1 MSDRVSAFVLL
12 TLAFVVLVFSVSM
25 AFAGEK
31 VVTLAWEQ
39 SISSDFAGW
48 KLYVSQTSGIVPDGN
63 PAFIIDYGGV
73 DQGTYT
79 TVKSIVSPNGEEIT
93 YYFVM
98 TAFDNEGNESDASNE
113 IFKVIDFLSPDDP
126 LSLRFVIVI
135 EEGN

>member
-1 MSDRVSAFVLL
+1 MKKLMS
-12 TLAFVVLVFSVSM
+12 VLVALISLLMVATVS
-25 AFAGEK
+25 FAGEK

-79 TVKSIVSPNGEEIT
+79 AVKSIVSPDGEEIT

-98 TAFDNEGNESDASNE
+98 TAFDDEGNESDASNE